1 MATNLAR
8 ANDLAQFTRR
18 VLIALA
24 LVTLAILLW
33 KIAPVFILAFAGIVF
48 AEAIRAGGEV
58 IAERTRLSETAGVMI
73 VGALA
78 LIALILAGWLFGRQ
92 IMEQTTELYGAI
104 DAAWVKLQELI
115 QKTPFAASMLERAEG
130 TADPQAMGKV
140 LKGTFTVAGAIVDIA
155 LVIFLALY
163 FAVDPRT
170 YQKGLL
176 HLFPLEAR
184 ERVQSAL
191 RASSKALRKW
201 MLGQL
206 VAMSAVG
213 VLTAVGLWL
222 VGVPLAIP
230 LGIIAGLLDFVPV
243 VGPMMA
249 AIPGILIAFSAS
261 PQTAFYALLVYLFV
275 QFVEGNVVTPLAQ
288 RWAVSVPPALT
299 LLGIVAFGA
308 VFGVM
313 GVLFAMPMLVVT
325 MVLVQKLYV
334 DRLEKK

>member
-1 MATNLAR
+1 
-8 ANDLAQFTRR
+8 
-18 VLIALA
+18 
-24 LVTLAILLW
+24 LVEACCRPKGSCSKEAAASWPRCAAALW

-73 VGALA
+73 VGGLA
-78 LIALILAGWLFGRQ
+78 LLALILAGWLFGKQ
-92 IMEQTTELYGAI
+92 IMHQTTELYGAI

-115 QKTPFAASMLERAEG
+115 HN
-130 TADPQAMGKV
+130 
-140 LKGTFTVAGAIVDIA
+140 IA

-170 YQKGLL
+170 YQRGLL

-184 ERVQSAL
+184 ERVQNAL

-206 VAMSAVG
+206 VAMSVVG
-213 VLTAVGLWL
+213 VLTAIGLWL
-222 VGVPLAIP
+222 AGVPLAIP

-249 AIPGILIAFSAS
+249 ALPGILIAFSAS
-261 PQTAFYALLVYLFV
+261 PETAFYAALVYIVV

-299 LLGIVAFGA
+299 LLGIVAFGL

-313 GVLFAMPMLVVT
+313 GVLFAMPMLVVS

-334 DRLEKK
+334 ERLEKQ

>member
-1 MATNLAR
+1 MAANLAR
-8 ANDLAQFTRR
+8 TDLASFTRR
-18 VLIALA
+18 VLVVLA
-24 LVTLAILLW
+24 LVTLAILFW
-33 KIAPVFILAFAGIVF
+33 KIAPVFVMAFAGIVF
-48 AEAIRAGGEV
+48 AEAIRAGGEMV
-58 IAERTRLSETAGVMI
+58 SEHTPLSETTGVMI
-73 VGALA
+73 VGTLA
-78 LIALILAGWLFGRQ
+78 LLALILAGWLFGKQ
-92 IMEQTTELYGAI
+92 IMHQTTELYAAI
-104 DAAWVKLQELI
+104 DAAWAKLQELI
-115 QKTPFAASMLERAEG
+115 HKTPFATSMLERAEG
-130 TADPQAMGKV
+130 TSDPQAMGKV
-140 LKGTFTVAGAIVDIA
+140 LKGTFTVFGAVIDTA

-170 YQKGLL
+170 YQKGVL
-176 HLFPLEAR
+176 HLFPQEAR
-184 ERVQSAL
+184 ERVQAAL

-206 VAMSAVG
+206 VAMAVVG
-213 VLTAVGLWL
+213 VLTAVGLWM

-249 AIPGILIAFSAS
+249 ALPGILIAFSQS
-261 PQTAFYALLVYLFV
+261 PETAFYATMVYLFV

-299 LLGIVAFGA
+299 LLGIVAFGL

-334 DRLEKK
+334 ERLEKK

>member
-1 MATNLAR
+1 MATDLAR
-8 ANDLAQFTRR
+8 NDIAYFARR
-18 VLIALA
+18 VLVVLA

-48 AEAIRAGGEV
+48 AEAIRAGGEL
-58 IAERTRLSETAGVMI
+58 IAERTRLSETVGVMI
-73 VGALA
+73 VGTLA

-115 QKTPFAASMLERAEG
+115 HKTPFAASMLERAEG
-130 TADPQAMGKV
+130 TSDPQAMGKV
-140 LKGTFTVAGAIVDIA
+140 LKGTFTVAGALVDIA

-184 ERVQSAL
+184 DRVQSAL

-249 AIPGILIAFSAS
+249 AIPGILIAFSAG
-261 PQTAFYALLVYLFV
+261 PEIAFYALLVYLFV

-334 DRLEKK
+334 DRIEKQ

>member
-8 ANDLAQFTRR
+8 MDLAAFTRR
-18 VLIALA
+18 VLVVLA

-33 KIAPVFILAFAGIVF
+33 KIAPVFILAVAGIVF

-73 VGALA
+73 VGTLA
-78 LIALILAGWLFGRQ
+78 LVALILAGWLFGKQ
-92 IMEQTTELYGAI
+92 IMHQTTELYGAI

-115 QKTPFAASMLERAEG
+115 HKTPFASSMLERAEG

-140 LKGTFTVAGAIVDIA
+140 LKGTFTVFGAIIDTA

-184 ERVQSAL
+184 ERVQAAL

-206 VAMSAVG
+206 VAMSVVG

-222 VGVPLAIP
+222 AGVPLAIP
-230 LGIIAGLLDFVPV
+230 LGIIAALLDFVPV

-249 AIPGILIAFSAS
+249 ALPGILIAFSQS
-261 PQTAFYALLVYLFV
+261 PETAFYALLVYLFV

-299 LLGIVAFGA
+299 LLGIVAFGL

-334 DRLEKK
+334 ERLEKR